1 MTKKTNKNREKILV
15 SLDFEDGG
23 SSFLESLV
31 MLASKLD
38 AELCGLFVEDSEL
51 QQVANLPFSRE
62 ITFLTAHTRKLNSD
76 HIARHLKDHAE
87 KLRKMMLDL
96 SRLSDVAC
104 TFKTTGA
111 AVLTRY

>member
-1 MTKKTNKNREKILV
+1 MTKKTNKTREKILV
-15 SLDFEDGG
+15 SLDFDDGD

-76 HIARHLKDHAE
+76 HIARHLKDHRG
-87 KLRKMMLDL
+87 L
-96 SRLSDVAC
+96 
-104 TFKTTGA
+104 
-111 AVLTRY
+111 